1 MTANRFEEIKRFL
14 HFSDNSMQSADK
26 LHKIRPLIE
35 QLRTRFVSVPME
47 ENLSVDE
54 QIVPF
59 KGRSCLRQ
67 YYPKKPHKWGYKIWV
82 LCGASGYAYDFE
94 CYTGRSDNTLL
105 EGEEDC
111 GASGNVVIRLSRAI
125 PANVNHKLFF
135 DNYFTSPDLQ
145 LYLAKKGIWSI
156 GTVRGNRIPQ
166 CSLKADVDLRKLG
179 RGAFDEK
186 VAVVDDIEIASVRC
200 FDNKAVTLLSTF
212 AGCQPTTEVTRWN
225 GKELCH
231 EKVKC
236 PNIVSIYNKHMG
248 GVDLIDSLI
257 GLYRNKLRS
266 KKWYHRLFFHMLD
279 MTVINAW
286 LLYRRR
292 AAAAA
297 ADQGASKTMTLHEF
311 KASIA
316 EALCKVAVAP
326 RSLKRGRPQ
335 DKIKSTH
342 PEPIPKKRAA
352 TVCAPVS
359 DVRFDGVHHYPA
371 IRLERRRCK
380 RDRCNKITQVACT
393 KCNVH
398 LCLSSKQNCFIA
410 FHTK

>member
-67 YYPKKPHKWGYKIWV
+67 YNPKKPHKWGYKIWV

-186 VAVVDDIEIASVRC
+186 VAVVDDIEIASVRW

-212 AGCQPTTEVTRWN
+212 TGCQPTTEVTRWN

-266 KKWYHRLFFHMLD
+266 K
-279 MTVINAW
+279 
-286 LLYRRR
+286 
-292 AAAAA
+292 
-297 ADQGASKTMTLHEF
+297 TMVPP
-311 KASIA
+311 S
-316 EALCKVAVAP
+316 V
-326 RSLKRGRPQ
+326 
-335 DKIKSTH
+335 
-342 PEPIPKKRAA
+342 
-352 TVCAPVS
+352 
-359 DVRFDGVHHYPA
+359 
-371 IRLERRRCK
+371 
-380 RDRCNKITQVACT
+380 
-393 KCNVH
+393 
-398 LCLSSKQNCFIA
+398 LSHA
-410 FHTK
+410 